1 MSGNAFSESS
11 GETFKPINAAGGV
24 LLRYIAGEPHVLL
37 ILRKHS
43 WDLPKG
49 KQEKDEN
56 VRECALRE
64 VAEEV
69 GIEEKGLTLQRSLGT
84 TLHRYTEK
92 RGAFEK
98 TTYWFLM
105 RSTSSSF
112 TPQQK
117 EGITKTCW
125 QPLPQALEMV
135 AFENLR
141 TLLHRLQDYLKYDG
155 AQGAL
160 FDSKCP
166 A

>member
-1 MSGNAFSESS
+1 MSGNSSSASSRES
-11 GETFKPINAAGGV
+11 FKPINAAGGV

-49 KQEKDEN
+49 KQEKGEN
-56 VRECALRE
+56 VQECALRE

-69 GIEEKGLTLQRSLGT
+69 GIEEKGLRLQRSLGT

-105 RSTSSSF
+105 QSDASSF

-125 QPLPQALEMV
+125 QPLPKALEMV

-141 TLLHRLQDYLKYDG
+141 TLLYRLQDYLRYDK
-155 AQGAL
+155 AR
-160 FDSKCP
+160 
-166 A
+166 